1 MKINFIMHLQ
11 NYRNLRIV
19 LFFILLLFG
28 SILPNQLLGQKNDVP
43 SKGKLKRETK
53 KGHKSTD
60 KSNAET
66 VDVSEELRRLH
77 RSNQTKSTRKRM
89 KRNMKKANVIMTTKE
104 TFLPF
109 VGGDLPPNYL
119 EKPLERKNNKF
130 GFRC

>member
-43 SKGKLKRETK
+43 SRGKLKRETK

-89 KRNMKKANVIMTTKE
+89 KRNMKKATRHNDHKRDFFAIRWWRSTTKLFRK
-104 TFLPF
+104 TF
-109 VGGDLPPNYL
+109 
-119 EKPLERKNNKF
+119 RKKK
-130 GFRC
+130 